1 MTPSQEPE
9 CAKNDK
15 DLPATKFDN
24 EFRECA
30 KLDTLEDAVFSNGNT
45 DFYKGHKNFMSN
57 LIHCY
62 TKQTLNF
69 DTKLH
74 EKRCRDLN
82 YYVDFAIDL
91 VSKLEIRSIRS
102 TKQLREQLVDKIK
115 SDINQL
121 FNATAKLNCSRTV
134 KDYSWE
140 TSMRK
145 ELDDYCEN
153 RDHLVSCISNGS
165 NKCEKLKKLVE
176 TNFKKFLSNKCLI
189 SNYENGSNPFDI
201 HENCTLYDIKKTFS
215 YDTCNN
221 FNIQYDIK
229 DIPPCPS
236 EDLSIWDKFL
246 ELINPYI
253 SYITNI
259 SDIPPYVQYICF
271 GVLGI
276 FIFSLILFKCTPL
289 GNACCRRKSKNRKKY
304 NFDEE
309 EVLYNNSFYGQ
320 PMQAPMMP
328 YQIPYYPLQNTMPPG
343 NMNYY
348 LYTGYQNNIAQ

>member
-1 MTPSQEPE
+1 MDTFGSKCNTLNEELPSS
-9 CAKNDK
+9 N
-15 DLPATKFDN
+15 FDD
-24 EFRECA
+24 EFIESIY
-30 KLDTLEDAVFSNGNT
+30 LSTLETAALENGDIDLEEWIKHFTKKFSEKYEEIFNAGDN
-45 DFYKGHKNFMSN
+45 
-57 LIHCY
+57 IHA
-62 TKQTLNF
+62 
-69 DTKLH
+69 
-74 EKRCRDLN
+74 KRCRDLN
-82 YYVDFAIDL
+82 YYADYVIDL
-91 VSKLEIRSIRS
+91 ASKVKIRGSRRN
-102 TKQLREQLVDKIK
+102 TKPLSEQVDKLK
-115 SDINQL
+115 SDINEI
-121 FNATAKLNCSRTV
+121 FNTRVNFKCSRTEEV
-134 KDYSWE
+134 YSWE
-140 TSMRK
+140 ATRRK
-145 ELDDYCEN
+145 QLDDYCEN
-153 RDHLVSCISNGS
+153 RDHLVSCISKGS
-165 NKCEKLKKLVE
+165 AECEKLKELVDS
-176 TNFKKFLSNKCLI
+176 NFEKFLSNKCLI
-189 SNYENGSNPFDI
+189 SNYEEKNNPFNI
-201 HENCTLYDIKKTFS
+201 HQNCTLYGIKKTFS
-215 YDTCNN
+215 YGTCNN

-289 GNACCRRKSKNRKKY
+289 GNACCRRKSKNREKY